1 MHRSRLRT
9 LPIIVPEPCV
19 TRRSGR
25 LRIYRMKKLLP
36 ICCALAL
43 SLAPALAVDWKA
55 LKPQGYVSDFAG
67 VIDAESKAELE
78 NYCTRV
84 QQQTGAE
91 MALVTIQSLSGEP
104 IEDVANTIYRGWGI
118 GKKGKDEG
126 ILMLLSVVDRRDRLE
141 IGYGLEPLLPDGFD
155 GQVLRSMRPALRQG
169 QYGDAMLA
177 AAATIGG
184 RIAQAKGVALDTALR
199 RR

>member
-1 MHRSRLRT
+1 MN
-9 LPIIVPEPCV
+9 
-19 TRRSGR
+19 
-25 LRIYRMKKLLP
+25 KLLRF
-36 ICCALAL
+36 CGLVGL
-43 SLAPALAVDWKA
+43 SFAPALAVGGKA

-104 IEDVANTIYRGWGI
+104 IEDVANTIYRAWGI

-126 ILMLLSVVDRRDRLE
+126 ILLLLSVGDRRDRLE
-141 IGYGLEPLLPDGFD
+141 
-155 GQVLRSMRPALRQG
+155 V
-169 QYGDAMLA
+169 
-177 AAATIGG
+177 
-184 RIAQAKGVALDTALR
+184 
-199 RR
+199 